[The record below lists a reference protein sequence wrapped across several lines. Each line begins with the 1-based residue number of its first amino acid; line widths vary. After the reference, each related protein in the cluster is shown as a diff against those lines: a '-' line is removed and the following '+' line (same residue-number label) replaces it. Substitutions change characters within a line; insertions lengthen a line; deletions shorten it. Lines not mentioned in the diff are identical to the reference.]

1 MVSFREKFVRGLE
14 ARGVEVT
21 SDLGDVSCRAVLV
34 IGGTR
39 QLPGLW
45 LARRRGARI
54 VQRLDGMNWL
64 HRRMRTGW
72 QHRLRAEYGNLLLA
86 MIRSRLTDHV
96 VYQSE
101 FVRGWWEREHGKT
114 RIPADVVYNGVDLDL
129 FHPPERYPGMTGVRV
144 LMVEGSL
151 LGGYEYGLE
160 VGFRLLVE
168 MARQSRSTIRHIPA
182 DGLELVI
189 AGRFEP
195 QVRTRWNEWLKV
207 QETGVRV
214 EADWRGVLPHED
226 IPALQRSAHLF
237 FSSDLN
243 AACPNSVIEAM
254 ACGTPVIAFDT
265 GAIPELV
272 GDRGG
277 RVVPYGGDPW
287 KLDPPD
293 IPSLAKASL
302 EVLDNLESFR
312 SSARAR
318 AEEMFDV
325 NSMVDRYLEALL
337 GGR

>member
-1 MVSFREKFVRGLE
+1 MVSFRDKLLRGLA
-14 ARGVEVT
+14 ARGIEVT
-21 SDLGDVSCRAVLV
+21 SDLQDLSCRAVLV

-64 HRRMRTGW
+64 HRRLRTGSK
-72 QHRLRAEYGNLLLA
+72 HKLRAEYGNMLLA
-86 MIRSRLTDHV
+86 LIRSRLADHV

-101 FVRGWWEREHGKT
+101 FVREWWEREHGKT
-114 RIPADVVYNGVDLDL
+114 RVPADVIYNGVDLDL
-129 FHPPERYPGMTGVRV
+129 FHPANRRDGINGVRL

-160 VGFRLLVE
+160 VAFRLLVE
-168 MARQSRSTIRHIPA
+168 IARQSRIAKMRGLE
-182 DGLELVI
+182 DGIELVI
-189 AGRFEP
+189 AGRFDP
-195 QVRTRWNEWLKV
+195 QVRNRWNEWLKG

-214 EADWRGVLPHED
+214 EADWRGVVPHKD

-243 AACPNSVIEAM
+243 AACPNSVIEAL

-265 GAIPELV
+265 GAILELV
-272 GDRGG
+272 GNRGG
-277 RVVPYGGDPW
+277 KVVPYGGDPW
-287 KLDPPD
+287 SLDPPD
-293 IPSLAKASL
+293 IPTLAKAAL
-302 EVLDNLESFR
+302 EVLDDPENFR

-318 AEEMFDV
+318 AEAMLDV
-325 NSMVDRYLEALL
+325 NSMIDRYLQALL
-337 GGR
+337 GGI

>member
-14 ARGVEVT
+14 SRGFAVT
-21 SDLGDVSCRAVLV
+21 SDLLDESCGAVLV

-45 LARRRGARI
+45 RARRRGARI

-64 HRRMRTGW
+64 HRRLWTGW
-72 QHRLRAEYGNLLLA
+72 KHRLRAEYGNLTLA
-86 MIRSRLTDHV
+86 LIRSRLAEHV

-101 FVRGWWEREHGKT
+101 FVRGWWERAHGTT
-114 RIPADVVYNGVDLDL
+114 RVPADVIYNGVDLDL
-129 FHPPERYPGMTGVRV
+129 FHPAERRAEKTGARL

-160 VGFRLLVE
+160 VAFRLLVE
-168 MARQSRSTIRHIPA
+168 MARQSRSTKKHCLV
-182 DGLELVI
+182 DGIELVI
-189 AGRFEP
+189 AGRSDP
-195 QVRTRWNEWLKV
+195 QVQARWNEWLKG
-207 QETGVRV
+207 QETGVHA
-214 EADWRGVLPHED
+214 EADWLGVLPHKD

-237 FSSDLN
+237 FSSDIN

-265 GAIPELV
+265 GAISELV
-272 GDRGG
+272 GNRGG

-293 IPSLAKASL
+293 VPSLAKAAL
-302 EVLDNLESFR
+302 EVLDDLESFR
-312 SSARAR
+312 SAARAR
-318 AEEMFDV
+318 AEERFDV
-325 NSMVDRYLEALL
+325 NSMIDRYLQTLL
-337 GGR
+337 GGN